1 MYLAS
6 HVSLAGACEAG
17 VAEMAAAHLLPSAAV
32 APVKLPLHLPSAAGP
47 LLQDRDLDGR
57 PGHLR
62 HGDRRAMAEPAREG
76 RLDVLGRGRRREGA
90 AEEPARR
97 GRRGRGR
104 RRDIVGEAEWAP
116 RPGAARRRR
125 PHRSRPGPA
134 PARRPGRQRP
144 RTPPPSSSSASPYR
158 RRILRT
164 ARRRDHDGGRLHAA
178 AIRIDAVHVPH
189 GGSAWR

>member
-17 VAEMAAAHLLPSAAV
+17 VAKMAAAHLLPSAAV

-134 PARRPGRQRP
+134 PARRPGRRRP